1 MTSRPTSRPTTR
13 VLFRLLAAAL
23 IAALPGVSSAATEDD
38 SGLRVTAMSYNI
50 RFATANDGDNHWD
63 KRREIALD
71 VFERADA
78 DIVGMQEML
87 RSQLEEITER
97 FPHYA
102 AIGIGRDD
110 GRTAGEYS
118 AILYRHDRFA
128 VAEAGTFWLSGTP
141 SVIASVTWGN
151 AVTRTC
157 TWARLVEHA
166 SGKAFYVY
174 NTHYDHV
181 SQPSRE
187 KSSALIA
194 EHIARRTHNDPVVL
208 MGDFNAGETNPAITH
223 FTDGSESATGPGPHL
238 GLVDPF
244 RVLHPDATDVGTFN
258 AFRGRRDGH
267 KIDFIFVE
275 PETEVIEAAI
285 DDHSENG
292 RYPSDH
298 FPVTATVVLRPSE

>member
-1 MTSRPTSRPTTR
+1 MTTP
-13 VLFRLLAAAL
+13 LFALAAVL
-23 IAALPGVSSAATEDD
+23 IAAISVIAPAGQRDD
-38 SGLRVTAMSYNI
+38 AGLRVTAMSYNI
-50 RFATANDGDNHWD
+50 RFATANDGDNHWNH
-63 KRREIALD
+63 RRDLALD

-78 DIVGMQEML
+78 DVVGMQEML
-87 RSQLEEITER
+87 RSQLDEITER
-97 FPHYA
+97 FPEYA

-166 SGKAFYVY
+166 SGNAFYVY

-194 EHIARRTHNDPVVL
+194 EHIARRAHNDPVML
-208 MGDFNAGETNPAITH
+208 MGDFNAGESNHAMALL
-223 FTDGSESATGPGPHL
+223 TDRTKGPTGL

-244 RVLHPDATDVGTFN
+244 RVLYPDATEVGTFN
-258 AFRGRRDGH
+258 AFRGRRDGE
-267 KIDFIFVE
+267 KIDFILVE